1 MSQRN
6 FKEDKTMTEVR
17 RELATER
24 YELPSRFWEPQPDEE
39 DLARMEREYEG
50 SELYDEPLP
59 FE

>member
-1 MSQRN
+1 MA
-6 FKEDKTMTEVR
+6 EVR
-17 RELATER
+17 RELAYER

-50 SELYDEPLP
+50 SELDDEPIP